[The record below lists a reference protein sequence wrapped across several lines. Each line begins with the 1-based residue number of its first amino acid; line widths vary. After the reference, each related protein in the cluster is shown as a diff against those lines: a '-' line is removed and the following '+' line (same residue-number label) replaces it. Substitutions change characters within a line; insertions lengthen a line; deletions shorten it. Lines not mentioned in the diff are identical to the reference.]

1 MCSNIFDDN
10 RVDDEDVDDVDYSES
25 MHWCNFEP
33 VHHLHHHLI
42 NNKVCFNLFDVKKQ
56 DFLSG
61 DDLGDIM
68 RCDIDSLSKTL
79 DLICRAMGFRPT
91 DEELKD
97 LLEEVKITN
106 LPID

>member
-1 MCSNIFDDN
+1 MMPEGVQFWIS
-10 RVDDEDVDDVDYSES
+10 V
-25 MHWCNFEP
+25 
-33 VHHLHHHLI
+33 HHLI

>member
-1 MCSNIFDDN
+1 MTIM
-10 RVDDEDVDDVDYSES
+10 VMPEGVQ
-25 MHWCNFEP
+25 FEP

-42 NNKVCFNLFDVKKQ
+42 NTKVCFNLFDVKKQ

-68 RCDIDSLSKTL
+68 RCGYRFFVKNM

-106 LPID
+106 LPIDQLSYWPIGQMANLPIT